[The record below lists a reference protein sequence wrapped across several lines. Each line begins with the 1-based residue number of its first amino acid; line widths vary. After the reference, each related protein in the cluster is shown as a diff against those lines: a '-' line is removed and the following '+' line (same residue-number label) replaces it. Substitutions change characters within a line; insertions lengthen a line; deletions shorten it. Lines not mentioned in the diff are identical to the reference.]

1 MPTKPKR
8 TNGVTRNAVLL
19 AVNGVGEKVDS
30 VVTATAALDT
40 RLARIEERVTGVK
53 ETVGQHQKDI
63 ERLEGRD
70 TNVGLLSVIT
80 AAIGSAIAAFVGTR
94 N

>member
-1 MPTKPKR
+1 MPTKK
-8 TNGVTRNAVLL
+8 NGVTRNAVLL
-19 AVNGVGEKVDS
+19 AVNGVGDKVDA

-70 TNVGLLSVIT
+70 TNVGILSIVVT
-80 AAIGSAIAAFVGTR
+80 AVGSFIAAFVGTR

>member
-8 TNGVTRNAVLL
+8 TNGTTRDAVLE
-19 AVNGVGEKVDS
+19 AVNGVGLKVDK
-30 VVTATAALDT
+30 VVTTTAALDT

-70 TNVGLLSVIT
+70 TNVGLLSVVV
-80 AAIGSAIAAFVGTR
+80 AAVGSAIAAFVGTR

>member
-1 MPTKPKR
+1 MTLKK
-8 TNGVTRNAVLL
+8 NGVTRNAVLL
-19 AVNGVGEKVDS
+19 AVNGVGDKVDA

>member
-1 MPTKPKR
+1 MTLKK
-8 TNGVTRNAVLL
+8 NGVTRNAVLL
-19 AVNGVGEKVDS
+19 AVNGVGDKVDA

-53 ETVGQHQKDI
+53 EVVGQHQKDI

>member
-1 MPTKPKR
+1 MPTKK
-8 TNGVTRNAVLL
+8 NGVTRNAVLL
-19 AVNGVGEKVDS
+19 AVNGVGDKVDA

-70 TNVGLLSVIT
+70 TNVGLLSVLT
-80 AAIGSAIAAFVGTR
+80 AAVGSAIAAFVGTR